1 MFFGAE
7 ITGIGIFRH
16 LKTLI
21 RKQPL
26 VVFRPI
32 LCKRSL
38 VHFHGL
44 CGNGEL
50 DCHRIGVSHIQCL
63 LILYHVTVFEHQF
76 LHFGILIRFLEDDVS
91 VYRLVLLEHFIQHNG
106 IGSRFG
112 SVVILGGLSLVN
124 SLHAYT
130 FASLKRKKL
139 ISTTPLNDALNA
151 LILALNA
158 SAAAFVLLFTKK
170 FRILS

>member
-32 LCKRSL
+32 LYKCSL
-38 VHFHGL
+38 VHLHGL
-44 CGNGEL
+44 CRNGEL
-50 DCHRIGVSHIQCL
+50 DCHRIRVSHIQCL
-63 LILYHVTVFEHQF
+63 FVIHHITIFEHQF
-76 LHFGILIRFLEDDVS
+76 LHFGIFIRFLEDDVS

-106 IGSRFG
+106 IGS
-112 SVVILGGLSLVN
+112 
-124 SLHAYT
+124 
-130 FASLKRKKL
+130 
-139 ISTTPLNDALNA
+139 
-151 LILALNA
+151 
-158 SAAAFVLLFTKK
+158 
-170 FRILS
+170 

>member
-106 IGSRFG
+106 IGSRFDFHIDCATINVRCRTTFG
-112 SVVILGGLSLVN
+112 VHITIELDSPFNTSN
-124 SLHAYT
+124 SLE
-130 FASLKRKKL
+130 SEN
-139 ISTTPLNDALNA
+139 LNDALNA
-151 LILALNA
+151 IV
-158 SAAAFVLLFTKK
+158 SK
-170 FRILS
+170 F

>member
-106 IGSRFG
+106 IGSRFDFH
-112 SVVILGGLSLVN
+112 IDCLVAIPVRRAN
-124 SLHAYT
+124 AMISIIPVL
-130 FASLKRKKL
+130 L
-139 ISTTPLNDALNA
+139 IAC
-151 LILALNA
+151 LILCPVFINITAYVPR
-158 SAAAFVLLFTKK
+158 SEERRV
-170 FRILS
+170 RERV

>member
-32 LCKRSL
+32 LYKCSL
-38 VHFHGL
+38 VHLHCL

-50 DCHRIGVSHIQCL
+50 DCHRIGVGHIQCL
-63 LILYHVTVFEHQF
+63 LVFHHVTVLKYQF
-76 LHFGILIRFLEDDVS
+76 FHLGILIRFFEDDAS
-91 VYRLVLLEHFIQHNG
+91 VYGLILFEHLVQHNG
-106 IGSRFG
+106 VRSRFNFYIDFTTIDVRCRTAFG
-112 SVVILGGLSLVN
+112 IHIAIELDIPSQYIKLS
-124 SLHAYT
+124 
-130 FASLKRKKL
+130 
-139 ISTTPLNDALNA
+139 
-151 LILALNA
+151 
-158 SAAAFVLLFTKK
+158 
-170 FRILS
+170 

>member
-106 IGSRFG
+106 IGSRFDFHIDCATINVRCRTTFG
-112 SVVILGGLSLVN
+112 STSRLNLTLQFNTSN
-124 SLHAYT
+124 SLE
-130 FASLKRKKL
+130 SEN
-139 ISTTPLNDALNA
+139 LNDALNA
-151 LILALNA
+151 IV
-158 SAAAFVLLFTKK
+158 SK
-170 FRILS
+170 F

>member
-106 IGSRFG
+106 IGSRFDFHIDCATINVRCRTTFGVHITIELDG
-112 SVVILGGLSLVN
+112 S
-124 SLHAYT
+124 T
-130 FASLKRKKL
+130 
-139 ISTTPLNDALNA
+139 
-151 LILALNA
+151 
-158 SAAAFVLLFTKK
+158 
-170 FRILS
+170 

>member
-50 DCHRIGVSHIQCL
+50 TVIG
-63 LILYHVTVFEHQF
+63 
-76 LHFGILIRFLEDDVS
+76 
-91 VYRLVLLEHFIQHNG
+91 
-106 IGSRFG
+106 
-112 SVVILGGLSLVN
+112 
-124 SLHAYT
+124 
-130 FASLKRKKL
+130 
-139 ISTTPLNDALNA
+139 
-151 LILALNA
+151 
-158 SAAAFVLLFTKK
+158 
-170 FRILS
+170 

>member
-106 IGSRFG
+106 IGSRFDFHIDCATIN
-112 SVVILGGLSLVN
+112 VRCRT
-124 SLHAYT
+124 T
-130 FASLKRKKL
+130 FGVHITIELDSPVQYINLLAEL
-139 ISTTPLNDALNA
+139 I
-151 LILALNA
+151 
-158 SAAAFVLLFTKK
+158 
-170 FRILS
+170 